1 MSLTPSPPGKPSKI
15 YFTQET
21 EDAII
26 EYNENSHNPIKQSKI
41 YETYIHYPLFKLTQN
56 IIHTFRF
63 YDTDVEKLEHLQQE
77 IIIYLLKKLHLFNP
91 SYNVSKKIENT
102 LVKYSIDI
110 PAINFLEYNG
120 NKVKTD
126 KNKLNEYINSLNLDI
141 NGECFKELK
150 KIKPPK
156 AYSYFGTT
164 VKRWLILYNKENY
177 NKRTHKESILTISD
191 SILQSYNIENSSQ
204 ELNNFFNKYIE
215 FCYNNLKILFT
226 EENEQKIADSILHIF
241 SNRHLIDEFN
251 KKAIYIYIREQIP
264 DCHTNNISKV
274 SKKLKK
280 IFKRNYNIY
289 LETGI
294 LKFF

>member
-1 MSLTPSPPGKPSKI
+1 MIPTKPKNI
-15 YFTQET
+15 NTKNYFTQDT

-26 EYNENSHNPIKQSKI
+26 EYNENSNNPILQSKI
-41 YETYIHYPLFKLTQN
+41 YEQKIHYSLFKLTQN
-56 IIHTFRF
+56 IIHTFKF
-63 YDTDVEKLEHLQQE
+63 YNTDVEKLEHLQQE
-77 IIIYLLKKLHLFNP
+77 IIIYLLKKLHLFHP
-91 SYNVSKKIENT
+91 SKNVNDRIINILKKHNVD
-102 LVKYSIDI
+102 LPDV
-110 PAINFLEYNG
+110 NFLEYN
-120 NKVKTD
+120 NNRVKVG
-126 KNKLNEYINSLNLDI
+126 KNKLKDYINYLSIDPNE
-141 NGECFKELK
+141 ECFIELK

-164 VKRWLILYNKENY
+164 VKRWLILYNKENHN
-177 NKRTHKESILTISD
+177 NKKSKDPITSISD
-191 SILQSYNIENSSQ
+191 SIQQSYSLESKSQ
-204 ELNNFFNKYIE
+204 ELNNFFNEYIQ
-215 FCYNNLKILFT
+215 FCYNNLEKLFSK
-226 EENEQKIADSILHIF
+226 EEEQKIADSILHIF

-264 DCHTNNISKV
+264 NCHTNNISKV